1 MDKLNAIS
9 VFCKVIETQSFT
21 QAAAHENISVAMA
34 SKLVAQLE
42 EQLKT
47 RLLQRTTRKI
57 APTEAGLVYY
67 QRCQPILLELEEADA
82 SISDLSTSL
91 QGNLVVSVPM
101 DFGLRFIAPNLPRFV
116 KANPNLH
123 VEMEFS
129 DRRVDLMSEGY
140 DVALRIGMLQDST
153 LVAKKLASST
163 IHFVASPAYLAE
175 HGIPNKPDELQY
187 HDCLLYK
194 AIGNQV
200 YWAFSHGGGKTQR
213 IKMRSKLVSNNGLTL
228 AQLAKAGLGIINSP
242 RFLIEDELASG
253 ELVEILADYKQQP
266 LDLHVVYPH
275 RRHLAA
281 KVRAFVEFLNE
292 LDLGKCSYD
301 RR

>member
-9 VFCKVIETQSFT
+9 VFCKVVETQSFT
-21 QAAAHENISVAMA
+21 QAAAFENISVAMA

-57 APTEAGLVYY
+57 MPTEAGFVYY
-67 QRCQPILLELEEADA
+67 QRCQPILLELAEADA

-91 QGNLVVSVPM
+91 YGNLVVSVPM
-101 DFGLRFIAPNLPRFV
+101 DFGLRFIAPNLPRFI

-140 DVALRIGMLQDST
+140 DIALRIGTLQDSS
-153 LVAKKLASST
+153 LVAKKLASTSMC
-163 IHFVASPAYLAE
+163 FVASPDYLATR
-175 HGIPNKPDELQY
+175 GIPKKPENLQK

-194 AIGNQV
+194 AAGNQI
-200 YWAFSHGGGKTQR
+200 YWEFKAPNNKVQR
-213 IKMRSKLVSNNGLTL
+213 IKMQSRVIANNGLTL
-228 AQLAKAGLGIINSP
+228 VQLAKAGLGIINSP
-242 RFLIEDELASG
+242 VFLVQDELKSG
-253 ELVEILADYKQQP
+253 ALVEILPEYKHQQ
-266 LDLHVVYPH
+266 LDLHAVYPH

-281 KVRAFVEFLNE
+281 KVKAFIEFLTELE
-292 LDLGKCSYD
+292 LDKMA
-301 RR
+301 